1 MSFADILGNETSW
14 SGITSMITIKNDVNR
29 SGITSVITV
38 KNDVNRSGITGVI
51 TFSIQSCR
59 TCYATQHLCQRSFY
73 KIFVK
78 FRNSKKKNVLK
89 IILIIVN
96 INKDENK
103 SLILN
108 QISLKNNFP
117 PPTLLGELFCGGKN

>member
-78 FRNSKKKNVLK
+78 FRNNKTNVLK
-89 IILIIVN
+89 IVLVIVKKMK
-96 INKDENK
+96 INHSFQINSLLKISFPHFLEN
-103 SLILN
+103 
-108 QISLKNNFP
+108 
-117 PPTLLGELFCGGKN
+117 

>member
-78 FRNSKKKNVLK
+78 WTLTEMECSVTGTTNLDREWS
-89 IILIIVN
+89 IVTTRPF
-96 INKDENK
+96 
-103 SLILN
+103 SLPC
-108 QISLKNNFP
+108 K
-117 PPTLLGELFCGGKN
+117 